1 MRAHLSLCVLLLC
14 LPHLLWAS
22 GWPVFDAANFGQ
34 TFATAVN
41 TAKNVTQTA
50 QQIENEVTM
59 IRNQVQTIANQVR
72 NLQRLDLTSFQDLLS
87 LGGSVM
93 DLLGDAQGISFDLAG
108 AQAQFEEVY
117 RFSQGHLGSS
127 DLLKLRM
134 ALLQQSRYAQT
145 LSLRLQ
151 SIRGAISQIVASIGR
166 LLNGSYTLSGNL
178 DAQQLAHQQQVLAQY
193 SALQM
198 QQMQAA
204 AYREQTL
211 QHAEK
216 TVLQQTAL
224 MHFQERTTLAPLGD
238 WQAGP
243 QLEMRV
249 RGSLR

>member
-1 MRAHLSLCVLLLC
+1 MRTRVALGLILVC
-14 LPHLLWAS
+14 LPQTVWGS

-34 TFATAVN
+34 TVITAGNSV
-41 TAKNVTQTA
+41 KQVA
-50 QQIENEVTM
+50 QQARQIENEVTM
-59 IRNQVQTIANQVR
+59 IRNQVTSIANQVR

-87 LGGSVM
+87 LGGTVM

-108 AQAQFEEVY
+108 AQAQFEAVY
-117 RFSQGHLGSS
+117 RFSQGHLGSG

-134 ALLQQSRYAQT
+134 DLLQQNRYAQT

-166 LLNGSYTLSGNL
+166 ILNGSYTLSGNL